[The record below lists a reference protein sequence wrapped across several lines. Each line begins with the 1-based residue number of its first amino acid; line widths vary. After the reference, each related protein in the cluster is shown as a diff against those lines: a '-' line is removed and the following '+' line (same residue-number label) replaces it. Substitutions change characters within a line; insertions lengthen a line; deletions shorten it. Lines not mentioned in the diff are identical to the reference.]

1 MKAKDISFEKITKSI
16 YFKIAI
22 VAIVIIIVFAIV
34 RMLPKSDDYTRGAAN
49 SYNKNELSYTDLE
62 YDNFAERLFDAMS
75 GPGTDEDTV
84 YSILKRLNNKSDWNK
99 LIQSFGVRETDAW
112 YSSWEGN
119 LMEWLVDELDSSE
132 QEEVRTILARIGV
145 QF

>member
-1 MKAKDISFEKITKSI
+1 MKAQDFSFEKITKSI

-34 RMLPKSDDYTRGAAN
+34 RMLPKSDDYTRDAAN

-62 YDNFAERLFDAMS
+62 YKNFAERLFDAMS
-75 GPGTDEDTV
+75 GAGTDEEV
-84 YSILKRLNNKSDWNK
+84 IYSILKRLNNKSDWNK
-99 LIQSFGVRETDAW
+99 LIEVFGVRETNAW
-112 YSSWEGN
+112 YSDFEGN

-132 QEEVRTILARIGV
+132 QDEVRTILGRIGV